1 MRFSMGMSVKIDKK
15 IKQEKCVTLEKVYL
29 SIIVD
34 YWLLAINYWL

>member
-15 IKQEKCVTLEKVYL
+15 IKQEKRVTLEKVYL

-34 YWLLAINYWL
+34 Y